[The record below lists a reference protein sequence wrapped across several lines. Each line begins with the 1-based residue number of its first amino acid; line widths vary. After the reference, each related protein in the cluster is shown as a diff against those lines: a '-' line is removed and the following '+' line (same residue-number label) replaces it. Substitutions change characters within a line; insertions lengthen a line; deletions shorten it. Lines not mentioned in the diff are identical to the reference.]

1 MPVREQ
7 RKITVYGVARNGLTA
22 DMVLSQAYSRT
33 LYLPP
38 TPTPATLCLP
48 RGNLRMQRPGG
59 VIRTSSY
66 RSTTL
71 LGRAIIPQKPALEQT
86 VPLTQLHR
94 QELKKLPTFP
104 KSGNR

>member
-38 TPTPATLCLP
+38 PPLCLP
-48 RGNLRMQRPGG
+48 QGNLRMQRPGG

-71 LGRAIIPQKPALEQT
+71 LGRAIIPQKSALEQT
-86 VPLTQLHR
+86 VPPTQLHR